1 MLLMFCRLQAL
12 CVTQDHY
19 DDQHHNQH
27 PSHEE
32 VGHFLQ
38 QIKGPRRS
46 FPNKLIAPRVLL
58 GQIYANHVHGNNS
71 CHDASKKASIAAT
84 RAPSSKAL
92 QFSAG
97 IPKRKAHSVSWKSIF
112 FCFSLKYY
120 GFAKAFN
127 VHDKLI
133 RSQDPR
139 LQHKVKLRK
148 DFGLLLKQ
156 SLD

>member
-1 MLLMFCRLQAL
+1 LDFFSHTHAL
-12 CVTQDHY
+12 PDVVDVVQITSVVCDTQDHY

-46 FPNKLIAPRVLL
+46 FPNKLIAPRVPL
-58 GQIYANHVHGNNS
+58 GQISANHVHGNNS
-71 CHDASKKASIAAT
+71 CPDASKEASIATT

-97 IPKRKAHSVSWKSIF
+97 IPKRKAHLVSWKSIYLF
-112 FCFSLKYY
+112 IFSLKYY
-120 GFAKAFN
+120 GFAKA
-127 VHDKLI
+127 L
-133 RSQDPR
+133 
-139 LQHKVKLRK
+139 
-148 DFGLLLKQ
+148 
-156 SLD
+156 